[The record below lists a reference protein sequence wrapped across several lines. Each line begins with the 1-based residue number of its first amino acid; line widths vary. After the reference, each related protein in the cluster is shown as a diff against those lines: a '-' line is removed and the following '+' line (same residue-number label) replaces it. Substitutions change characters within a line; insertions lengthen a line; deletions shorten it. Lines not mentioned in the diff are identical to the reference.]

1 MIKNKKLNKKRISP
15 STVALIGA
23 VIITLGGFFLLYNF
37 IGERRLYAYDY
48 MNNLLSENE
57 PEIYDV
63 TTEELISSGEDNTL
77 TEEEPKQVDT
87 ETYLGYLEIPKI
99 KFRRGFYN
107 LDSSLNNVES
117 NIEIIEGSSMPDVT
131 GGNLIIAG
139 HSGTGWKAFFRNLYK
154 LELGDTLTI
163 TYNGL
168 NYTYRITN
176 IYQEPNTGTIAIR
189 RDCTKTTV
197 TLVTCTKDDSSTQTI
212 YIAEL
217 EEIK

>member
-37 IGERRLYAYDY
+37 IGEQRLYAYDY

-63 TTEELISSGEDNTL
+63 TTEELISSGEDTN
-77 TEEEPKQVDT
+77 EIAEEPKQVET

-107 LDSSLNNVES
+107 LDSSLNNVEL
-117 NIEIIEGSSMPDVT
+117 NIGIIEGSSMPDVT

-154 LELGDTLTI
+154 LELGDTLII

-168 NYTYRITN
+168 NYSYRITN

-189 RDCTKTTV
+189 RDRTKTTV
-197 TLVTCTKDDSSTQTI
+197 TLITCTKDDSSTQTI

-217 EEIK
+217 EGIK